1 MTALPAGHRSSL
13 DLTETDAGLSGL
25 NPEDTMRLL
34 ALALI
39 LFAMPAFADDVG
51 PTMAA
56 LKDAKAQ
63 CRYLLQLCG
72 EYASAKTIVGEKEVA
87 AKAAVAHAKQAN
99 SGAFQFGSAGKDAKR
114 DAQTAMNWWKAAINV
129 TEQKMRDV
137 TTARTIMKAM
147 HEKMP
152 ECVSECVD
160 NSGAKVLVP
169 W

>member
-1 MTALPAGHRSSL
+1 
-13 DLTETDAGLSGL
+13 
-25 NPEDTMRLL
+25 MRLF

-39 LFAMPAFADDVG
+39 LFATASHADDVG

-56 LKDAKAQ
+56 LKDEKAQ

-72 EYASAKTIVGEKEVA
+72 EYATSKDVVTQKGDA
-87 AKAAVAHAKQAN
+87 AKAAVEHAKQAN
-99 SGAFQFGSAGKDAKR
+99 SGAFQFGSAGKEAKR
-114 DAQTAMNWWKAAINV
+114 EAQSAMNWWQAAINV
-129 TEQKMRDV
+129 SEKKASEV

-152 ECVSECVD
+152 ACVNECVD
-160 NSGAKVLVP
+160 NKGDKVLQP